1 MTNYRNKEVKLVCST
16 TGKQL
21 FMGDEITDFR
31 GETTVIKS
39 MRPPHKSSSSGFV
52 NSYYASVYNTEW
64 VEIDE

>member
-31 GETTVIKS
+31 GEKSTVTS
-39 MRPPHKSSSSGFV
+39 MNPPHKESSAGFV
-52 NSYYASVYNTEW
+52 NNYYASVYNTEF
-64 VEIDE
+64 VEL

>member
-21 FMGDEITDFR
+21 FIGDEITDFR
-31 GETTVIKS
+31 GEKTTITS
-39 MRPPHKSSSSGFV
+39 MNPPHKSSASGYV
-52 NSYYASVYNTEW
+52 NTFYASVYNTEF